1 MHSDLGKHMTGL
13 SFVETKLYYKAL
25 PGPWHMSELHGIKG
39 EGVGGV
45 RGNEEGIA
53 ERD

>member
-1 MHSDLGKHMTGL
+1 MYFDLGKYMIGL
-13 SFVETKLYYKAL
+13 SFVEIKFYYKVFFGFWYML
-25 PGPWHMSELHGIKG
+25 EFYGIKG

-45 RGNEEGIA
+45 RGNEEGIV